1 MTDKELRYLKRID
14 LLDIMIAQ
22 DKEIEQLKRRLE
34 ETEKRANLA
43 EAVIQRF
50 LAGEQDAA
58 GTASAENA
66 ASPETAETL
75 PPEAE
80 QTAEPVQEQTAE
92 PVQEQTAESMME
104 QATESAQ
111 EQVPDQAAAEE
122 AAVSAGGPEETV

>member
-58 GTASAENA
+58 GAASAENA

-92 PVQEQTAESMME
+92 SMME
-104 QATESAQ
+104 QAAESAQ

-122 AAVSAGGPEETV
+122 AAVSADGPEETV